1 MELFFHD
8 QTITSSLKNHLHRLP
23 KLSKSGVEIMKQD
36 HIEKQEEAIATN
48 SNQAISMNTV
58 VYIYVFS
65 FEIMPFLLNS
75 NFEFSFESLF
85 LWCMDVPSSTA
96 SWLINAL
103 FCIKYMDSTSASS
116 SIWSLEPGNSRNGVR
131 THLDGPFTLFFS
143 LLGYLIR

>member
-58 VYIYVFS
+58 VYICF
-65 FEIMPFLLNS
+65 FLLKLC
-75 NFEFSFESLF
+75 LF
-85 LWCMDVPSSTA
+85 FWKLLYLCISIHCFCGGKDVPTSADSCP
-96 SWLINAL
+96 INAV
-103 FCIKYMDSTSASS
+103 FCIKYMDLTSASPS
-116 SIWSLEPGNSRNGVR
+116 VWSLEPGNSRNGVR
-131 THLDGPFTLFFS
+131 THLDGPFTLFS
-143 LLGYLIR
+143 VY